1 MKKYTIVLFALLCIF
16 VYCSGDDEENYD
28 DDTRSECVKKTSA
41 SKAKD
46 CNKLKVGDGLQYC
59 CYAEFSSDEVDS
71 YKGCTEITKEA
82 YNKIKDYISEI
93 EKEGKDINIKIK
105 KLDCNSAH
113 LEIGLLSLLLILF

>member
-28 DDTRSECVKKTSA
+28 YDYDNDSECDKKESA
-41 SKAKD
+41 SKATE
-46 CNKLKVGDGLQYC
+46 CNKLKVGDDYQYC
-59 CYAEFSSDEVDS
+59 CYMHYTMDGEDP
-71 YKGCTEITKEA
+71 YKGCIEITKEE
-82 YNKIKDYISEI
+82 YKDIKKYISEA
-93 EKEGKDINIKIK
+93 EDKYNVKIK